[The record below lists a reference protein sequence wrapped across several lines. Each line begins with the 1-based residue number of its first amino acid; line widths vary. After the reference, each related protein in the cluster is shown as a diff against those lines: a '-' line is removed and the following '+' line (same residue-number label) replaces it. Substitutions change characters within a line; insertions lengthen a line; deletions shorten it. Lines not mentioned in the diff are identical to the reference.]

1 MTAVPV
7 SVSGQS
13 FRGLLDAGLK
23 PSTSAANL
31 ATLGVALSA
40 PLQADTLCALIELET
55 PGQPGEF
62 LAGLQ
67 NFWVITR
74 YNRSSFYASAVLDFA
89 LALRAR
95 R

>member
-1 MTAVPV
+1 M
-7 SVSGQS
+7 
-13 FRGLLDAGLK
+13 
-23 PSTSAANL
+23 
-31 ATLGVALSA
+31 ALSA

-74 YNRSSFYASAVLDFA
+74 YNRSSFYAASVIELAAA
-89 LALRAR
+89 LKAERANTR
-95 R
+95 PGAPPVPPPAAR